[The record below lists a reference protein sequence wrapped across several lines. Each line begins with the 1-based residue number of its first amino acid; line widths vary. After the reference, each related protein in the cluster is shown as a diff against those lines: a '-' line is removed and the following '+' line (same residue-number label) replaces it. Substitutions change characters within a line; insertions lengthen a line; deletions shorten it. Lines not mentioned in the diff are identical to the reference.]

1 MSFRKNPI
9 NVFWMKLTVGGRDNV
24 PPTSCPRT
32 AHVSACV
39 TAHAE
44 CTERPERGE
53 KGEMGV
59 VGQRLHKVTFLRWG
73 VAL

>member
-39 TAHAE
+39 PAHAE
-44 CTERPERGE
+44 RTKRPERSAM
-53 KGEMGV
+53 GEMGV
-59 VGQRLHKVTFLRWG
+59 VGQGSQNGAFLQRRP
-73 VAL
+73 VL